1 MYFPN
6 AFKKSYLVKT
16 TALRTSGS
24 TADLTSGQV
33 GFFDSKSFAALS
45 TGGIAPFIFA
55 QGSWFA
61 QDKIG
66 PVHGGYKESVKTKTI
81 NPKYISRV
89 IKVASKAAKNSIIKV
104 TTDGEL
110 FKSDN
115 TYRLRLDIKGSPALR
130 FLSHNLY
137 RTLDA
142 FSGCDA
148 VAGTTNSVDP
158 VVILNQ
164 WADQVNGYPLLKDFI
179 QAKVYKQAAA
189 TTAASAVTNST
200 ALTVAS
206 GTGIAVGQKVEGI
219 GVAVGTTVAA
229 VTGTAVTLSAAATIG
244 NGAALAF
251 STLVNGATYTAAT
264 TGISAIKA
272 HLDLA
277 GAYVDTT
284 FSNATFAQT
293 DKYDLEPL
301 FIYASFVDDSG
312 EACAVNGIFVSE
324 TQVANQASGVGES
337 VLRDLIL
344 DGKYRQEAFPDGG
357 HVDSLRM
364 REIEAN
370 PVWQEVN
377 RGGLYDQVLVLHNV
391 PRFNNPS
398 STFDNDQY
406 LITINVPAGTA
417 TTSITDFLVA
427 AAAAAQGAGAVT
439 LESAQ

>member
-6 AFKKSYLVKT
+6 AFKKSYLVKNA
-16 TALRTSGS
+16 ALSTSGS
-24 TADLTSGQV
+24 TAALTAGQI

-45 TGGIAPFIFA
+45 SGGIAPFIFA

-61 QDKIG
+61 KDKIG
-66 PVHGGYKESVKTKTI
+66 PSHGGYQESVKSKTI

-89 IKVASKAAKNSIIKV
+89 IKVSAKAAKNHIIKV
-104 TTDGEL
+104 TTNGEI
-110 FKSDN
+110 FASDN

-130 FLSHNLY
+130 FLGHQLY

-158 VVILNQ
+158 VSILLA
-164 WADQVNGYPLLKDFI
+164 WAGQVNTYPLLKDFV

-189 TTAASAVTNST
+189 TTAAAAVSNST

-229 VTGTAVTLSAAATIG
+229 VSGTSVTLSAAATIAS
-244 NGAALAF
+244 GAAVTF
-251 STLVNGATYTAAT
+251 SALVDGATYTAAT
-264 TGISAIKA
+264 TGISGIKA
-272 HLDLA
+272 HMDIV
-277 GAYVDTT
+277 GAYTDTT
-284 FSNATFAQT
+284 FSNTTFTQT

-301 FIYASFVDDSG
+301 YIYASLVDDSG
-312 EACAVNGIFVSE
+312 NACNVNGVIVSE
-324 TQVANQASGVGES
+324 TQTANQASGVGET

-406 LITINVPAGTA
+406 LITINVPAGTS
-417 TTSITDFLVA
+417 TTAITNFLVA
-427 AAAAAQGAGAVT
+427 AADAAQGAGAIT
-439 LESAQ
+439 LENA